1 MKHTRIQA
9 ALWGAVV
16 ALLVVFMSVG
26 SADVA
31 AADTT
36 PAWTGTFDNFH
47 SSGWNSSWGLTSD
60 TAQCAIAVGNYNC
73 NWGYPNLQ
81 AVNDSTS
88 PNGQALK
95 VTYPA
100 DSGPP
105 SCFLGT
111 SGCKLGGGQFYQDLT
126 TNGQTALHNSSTID
140 LKYYYNFPV
149 GFDFGGK
156 TAGKMPGLYG
166 GVPGCES
173 GGQHCQNGWST
184 RYMWRGGSKTAP
196 DGELYFYGGSGDGYG
211 DDLCLGK
218 WTFPADGTWHSIEQL
233 VNIGTGDVTIWS
245 DGHNVC
251 QTKQSFS
258 SAVSGVFF
266 STFHGGHD
274 LSWSPTKTTTS
285 EFADFTLAT
294 NGPQGGGGGGT
305 APATPTTLKV
315 TGSSESSI
323 GLSWKETNNSD
334 PAVSYKVYEGSNV
347 VATTTSPSATV
358 SGLAAG
364 SSHTYTVTAVDASGN
379 ESPPSTPVT
388 GKTTGTGGS
397 ASVTIKKTKSSGKTF
412 TDTGTIV
419 NNSGS
424 AIDGWNV
431 QLDLAATMKITKGGK
446 VTVSSSG
453 NHYTLTSTS
462 ADAKIA
468 AGARVTFTFTG
479 SFTKSY
485 VAPTNVTFTATG

>member
-1 MKHTRIQA
+1 MRHTRVRATLWA
-9 ALWGAVV
+9 ALVAVV
-16 ALLVVFMSVG
+16 VVFMSWG

-47 SSGWNSSWGLTSD
+47 GTSWNSSWGLTSD
-60 TAQCAIAVGNYNC
+60 TAQCAIAVGTYNC
-73 NWGYPNLQ
+73 NWGYNNLQ
-81 AVNDSTS
+81 AVSDSTS

-100 DSGPP
+100 KSGPP
-105 SCFLGT
+105 SCFK
-111 SGCKLGGGQFYQDLT
+111 SVKGCVLGGGQFYQDLT

-149 GFDFGGK
+149 GFDFGGQ

-166 GVPGCES
+166 GIPGCES
-173 GGQHCQNGWST
+173 GGQRCSNGWST

-196 DGELYFYGGSGDGYG
+196 KGELYFYGGSGSGYG

-218 WTFPADGTWHSIEQL
+218 WTFPADGKWHSIEQL
-233 VNIGTGDVTIWS
+233 VNITTGQITIWS
-245 DGHNVC
+245 DGQSVC
-251 QTKQSFS
+251 TTKQTLA

-274 LSWSPTKTTTS
+274 LSWSPTTTTTS
-285 EFADFTLAT
+285 EFADFTLST
-294 NGPQGGGGGGT
+294 DGPQGGGGGGT
-305 APATPTTLKV
+305 APATPTALKV
-315 TGSSESSI
+315 TGSTNSSI
-323 GLSWKETNNSD
+323 SLSWKETNNSD
-334 PAVSYKVYEGSNV
+334 PAASYKVYEGSNV
-347 VATTTSPSATV
+347 VATSTKASATI
-358 SGLAAG
+358 SGLTAG
-364 SSHTYTVTAVDASGN
+364 SSHTYTVTAVDASGG
-379 ESPPSTPVT
+379 ESPQSASVT
-388 GKTTGTGGS
+388 GKTTGTAAATVKIS
-397 ASVTIKKTKSSGKTF
+397 KKTSGKTF
-412 TDTGTIV
+412 TDTATV
-419 NNSGS
+419 TNTSGS
-424 AIDGWNV
+424 AINGWNV
-431 QLDLAATMKITKGGK
+431 QLDVDSTMKITKGTK
-446 VTVSSSG
+446 VKVSSSG

-468 AGARVTFTFTG
+468 AGAKVTFTFTG